1 MKKYYIIILFLSLI
15 WFNSCQDYLDL
26 KPVSSIASTE
36 FYKNTSE
43 VEGGVIAIYD
53 GLQAV
58 VQTEWAIAELQSD
71 NATNRLT
78 EGEWLEFQ
86 SMDVKPTNSIISDYW
101 SNNYNVIF
109 RANIVLANLENVAN
123 ATKKLQFEGEAKF
136 ARAISNFNL
145 VRTFGDVPLIDKVI
159 AYDDVSSFDRKPKSD
174 VYALIVSD
182 LVRAVAVLPGRTTA
196 SYFGRATKGAAEG
209 MLAKVYLTLKDYASA
224 KTLLDQIKTEG
235 YTLMTTYN
243 SVFYTEK
250 NNEILFAIPFYQDDA
265 ADGESFSYYFNQGSY
280 LNCPTNDFISV
291 VDKTNDLRFSTLFLW
306 DPLAGTSG
314 GYKNGKY
321 TGKAVNLLQGN
332 DWIVLRYADVLLM
345 HAEAILGAN
354 ASTTDASA
362 LASFNAVRAR
372 AGLTPVTAI
381 TKASL
386 MLERRIELGFEDN
399 RLWDLIRF
407 GEAETVMTAF
417 SLKPEPGFAF
427 KATSLLCPIPQ
438 REINIFPTMKQNPG
452 Y

>member
-1 MKKYYIIILFLSLI
+1 MKKYYIIVLFLNLM
-15 WFNSCQDYLDL
+15 WFNSCKDFLDL

-36 FYKNTSE
+36 FYKNTLE

-53 GLQAV
+53 GMQNV

-86 SMDVKPTNSIISDYW
+86 SMNVKPTNSIISDYW

-109 RANIVLANLENVAN
+109 RANIVLENLENVAN
-123 ATKKLQFEGEAKF
+123 ESKKLQFEGEAKF
-136 ARAISNFNL
+136 ARAMSHFNL
-145 VRTFGDVPLIDKVI
+145 VRAFGDVPVIDKVV
-159 AYDDVSSFDRKPKSD
+159 AFNDESSFNRDPKSE

-182 LVRAVAVLPGRTTA
+182 LVRAIAVLPGRTTS
-196 SYFGRATKGAAEG
+196 SYFGRATKGAAEA
-209 MLAKVYLTLKDYASA
+209 MLAKVYLTLKNYSSA

-235 YTLMTTYN
+235 YTLMTSYN

-250 NNEILFAIPFYQDDA
+250 NNEILFAIPFFQDDA
-265 ADGESFSYYFNQGSY
+265 KDGESFSNYFNQGSY
-280 LNCPTNDFISV
+280 LNCPTNDFISA
-291 VDKTNDLRFSTLFLW
+291 VDPADLRKPTLFKW
-306 DPLAGTSG
+306 DPLAGTAG
-314 GYKNGKY
+314 GYKNAKY
-321 TGKAVNLLQGN
+321 TGLSLNNNQGN

-354 ASTTDASA
+354 ASTTDVSA

-372 AGLTPVTAI
+372 AGFATPVTII

-386 MLERRIELGFEDN
+386 LLERRIELGFEDN

-407 GEAETVMTAF
+407 GEAETVMAAF
-417 SLKPEPGFAF
+417 SLKPEPGFQF
-427 KATSLLCPIPQ
+427 RATSLLCPIPQ
-438 REINIFPTMKQNPG
+438 REINVFKAMAQNPG